1 MINKYQIILDNGPMK
16 IEIQGAGSLDE
27 VVEFL
32 NSIEL
37 ERRVLYQSYA
47 WRIRVRDLFSKT
59 EFIFTVEDEDLHWHA
74 VEVKR

>member
-1 MINKYQIILDNGPMK
+1 MINKYKIILDNGPMK
-16 IEIQGAGSLDE
+16 IEIQGAGSLTE

-37 ERRVLYQSYA
+37 ERRALYRSYA

-74 VEVKR
+74 VEVAR